1 MHNGFQECIHFAYV
15 QSPALFPGSSPAHLG
30 RSLGKWQHFSVST
43 VSNGYIILLFK
54 TSIHV
59 YVKAHIHWFYKAYL
73 PHLASPPETI

>member
-1 MHNGFQECIHFAYV
+1 MFNLRPCSQ
-15 QSPALFPGSSPAHLG
+15 ALPQHIWGGAWESRKLV
-30 RSLGKWQHFSVST
+30 KHFSVST

-59 YVKAHIHWFYKAYL
+59 YVKAHIQWFYKAYL